1 MKLKLEKRRERLK
14 ANLEEVDSILE
25 IIDERLRSVSFST
38 ADEILEAE
46 EPRVEVVAPKEEP
59 RNVELLRVGSDV
71 IASAE
76 ILSYRVKMK
85 VHSPFRISLDT
96 RPLRYLIRSLDGYVE
111 DDLRMMKQGDLE
123 EGDKLNYSV
132 AEEEGDLRELRVNN
146 YRSDERLKDIM
157 GKARWAIRTVFSE
170 TQTAGTHS

>member
-1 MKLKLEKRRERLK
+1 
-14 ANLEEVDSILE
+14 
-25 IIDERLRSVSFST
+25 
-38 ADEILEAE
+38 
-46 EPRVEVVAPKEEP
+46 
-59 RNVELLRVGSDV
+59 
-71 IASAE
+71 
-76 ILSYRVKMK
+76 
-85 VHSPFRISLDT
+85 SLDT

-111 DDLRMMKQGDLE
+111 DDLRMVKQGDLE

-132 AEEEGDLRELRVNN
+132 REEEGDLRELRVNH